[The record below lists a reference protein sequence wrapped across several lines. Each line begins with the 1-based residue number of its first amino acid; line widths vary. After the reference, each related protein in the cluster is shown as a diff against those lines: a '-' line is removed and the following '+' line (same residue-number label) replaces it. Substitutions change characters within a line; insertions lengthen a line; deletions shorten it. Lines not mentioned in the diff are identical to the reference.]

1 MANRVRNIRIEFRVT
16 EDEHAFI
23 AKKMSEAG
31 IINREAYLRKMAI
44 EGYIIRVDY
53 SDIREMSRLLR
64 IATNLLNQ
72 IAKRANE
79 SRSLYASDIKDLQD
93 SYEEIRRQS
102 AAIKKKLAGLP
113 G

>member
-1 MANRVRNIRIEFRVT
+1 ME
-16 EDEHAFI
+16 
-23 AKKMSEAG
+23 EAG

-72 IAKRANE
+72 IAKRTNE
-79 SRSLYASDIKDLQD
+79 SRSIFASDVKDLQNN
-93 SYEEIRRQS
+93 YETIRRQS
-102 AAIKKKLAGLP
+102 ESIKKKLAGLP